1 MLRYILIAYFSLQ
14 AALDIVVNP
23 PKPGE
28 PSHDQFYAEK
38 SKVLGTLAEKA
49 RLTAEM
55 FHSIPRITCNTVQGA
70 MYSFPKID
78 IPPKA
83 VEEAKVC

>member
-1 MLRYILIAYFSLQ
+1 LIAYLSLQ

-23 PKPGE
+23 PKPGD

-55 FHSIPRITCNTVQGA
+55 FNSIPGITCNTVQGA

>member
-1 MLRYILIAYFSLQ
+1 
-14 AALDIVVNP
+14 
-23 PKPGE
+23 
-28 PSHDQFYAEK
+28 
-38 SKVLGTLAEKA
+38 
-49 RLTAEM
+49 
-55 FHSIPRITCNTVQGA
+55 VQGA